1 MKKPILAF
9 GILGVLMLPLVAMGQ
24 AEAENDVITIKAGTP
39 LEVRLMTTLSTK
51 TNKEGDPFSA
61 SLVESIIHK
70 GEDAIPV
77 GSIVE
82 GRITFAK
89 EAGRIKGKSEMRLV
103 ADSIT
108 TPQDVKYVITA
119 GLEDAR
125 GIGGA
130 KVKGKEGTIEGGG
143 TSAKGGVIEAGV
155 GAGAGAAI
163 GGLAGGG
170 EGALYG
176 MGIGLVAAGLHQ
188 LFKKGQDV
196 TLPIGTEMTFV
207 ISRDSVAQKVTAEKP
222 AAEPENG
229 PPVLRRDAAGP
240 ARNNKE

>member
-1 MKKPILAF
+1 MKILAP
-9 GILGVLMLPLVAMGQ
+9 IAAALLLLPVAALAQ
-24 AEAENDVITIKAGTP
+24 EEDKYFKIAAGTP
-39 LEVRLMTTLSTK
+39 LELRLMTTLSTR

-61 SLVESIIHK
+61 KLVESIIHK
-70 GEDAIPV
+70 GEDVLPV

-82 GRITFAK
+82 GRVTFAK

-103 ADSIT
+103 ADTIT

-125 GIGGA
+125 GMGGA
-130 KVKGKEGTIEGGG
+130 KVKDKEGTIEGGG
-143 TSAKGGVIEAGV
+143 TSAKGGAIEAGV

-163 GGLAGGG
+163 GGIAGGG
-170 EGALYG
+170 TGALYG
-176 MGIGLVAAGLHQ
+176 AGIGLAAAGLHH

-207 ISRDSVAQKVTAEKP
+207 ISRDSVAQKVEKP
-222 AAEPENG
+222 DKPAEAEPE
-229 PPVLRRDAAGP
+229 PPVLKRDAAGP
-240 ARNNKE
+240 KSQ

>member
-1 MKKPILAF
+1 MKRLSPMAAALFLLALPIAALAQ
-9 GILGVLMLPLVAMGQ
+9 G
-24 AEAENDVITIKAGTP
+24 EEESIKINAGTP
-39 LEVRLMTTLSTK
+39 LEVRLMTTLSTR

-61 SLVESIIHK
+61 TLVESIIHK
-70 GEDAIPV
+70 GEDVIPV
-77 GSIVE
+77 GSIIE
-82 GRITFAK
+82 GRVTFAK
-89 EAGRIKGKSEMRLV
+89 EAGRIKGKAEMRLV
-103 ADSIT
+103 ADSIM

-125 GIGGA
+125 GMGGA

-143 TSAKGGVIEAGV
+143 TSAKGGAIEAGV

-163 GGLAGGG
+163 GGLAAGG

-176 MGIGLVAAGLHQ
+176 AGIGLVAAGLHH

-207 ISRDSVAQKVTAEKP
+207 ISRDSIAQKVERAEKP
-222 AAEPENG
+222 AEADIE
-229 PPVLRRDAAGP
+229 PPVLKRDTAGP
-240 ARNNKE
+240 KSE